1 MTDQSTELTDLIA
14 DARLV
19 LAYAARTGRLPSK
32 SLAEAVAH
40 ASSGPAD
47 NTSTEDRFMAL
58 TSALNESMRGIA
70 PITLYDLGSKYQP
83 YPSSKGGRFKRIA
96 FSILA
101 VVLVV
106 VTAYYTQVYSQV
118 NSILLALRDI
128 QTQNA
133 TDKAERLFRFT
144 LKHHQDLFSLTEKKA
159 QIGKQ
164 GQGEKKDE
172 EEIIFEPYLKFYLDL
187 LRLNDQL
194 STYIP
199 LSLAIT
205 SEIAHP
211 LSTIY
216 SLVRSDEADVTL
228 LNQLD
233 YRGGNYDP
241 PEAKKDQP
249 SEVKKDQPPLVQDKA
264 KNDDA
269 VPVDKKLI
277 NKQLQLTG
285 FLFSLGLYNFSPSI
299 SNYISTQ
306 IYECQKLSSILGIW
320 MLPALY
326 GLLGAVVFQM
336 RAILDPLIP
345 DPPLERLLIRFSL
358 GVLAG
363 VSISWLFASTPG
375 ATPAKLFEAQSV
387 NTTLFGVSFLLGF
400 SIDVFFSLLDRAV
413 EKLSDTIA
421 KKNAIDKKGK

>member
-96 FSILA
+96 FSIIA

-118 NSILLALRDI
+118 NSILLVLRDI

-133 TDKAERLFRFT
+133 IDKAERLFRFT
-144 LKHHQDLFSLTEKKA
+144 LKNHQDLFGLTEKTD
-159 QIGKQ
+159 QIEKQ
-164 GQGEKKDE
+164 GKAEKKEQDE
-172 EEIIFEPYLKFYLDL
+172 IVFEPYLKYYLDL

-216 SLVRSDEADVTL
+216 SLVRSDAADVTL
-228 LNQLD
+228 LNQLN

-249 SEVKKDQPPLVQDKA
+249 PLVQEKA

-277 NKQLQLTG
+277 NKQWQLMN
-285 FLFSLGLYNFSPSI
+285 FLTSLGLFNLSPFT
-299 SNYISTQ
+299 SNYISAQ
-306 IYECQKLSSILGIW
+306 IYECQKLSSILGFW

-336 RAILDPLIP
+336 RAILNPLIP